1 MVGDIC
7 IWHAPGV
14 GIHSS
19 PGLVEDPCMVSSPP
33 SRMRGALCNIAF
45 ATRWVKTRALERIA
59 WNVSSCPQHGK
70 QGWCKGTCCPDI
82 AVLEEWG
89 LCHHLACHT
98 HPRKLPVH
106 AKILNFGFWWWM
118 NTACTSV
125 ISYTHLCLKP
135 SVCVSPFL
143 PCFPNGTTR
152 FSTTV
157 VRMIHKT
164 SLFGWVMYLHLL
176 LQGIWWSS
184 FLLLASP
191 FGLRWLKC
199 YSWEQPLLEYR
210 LLFST
215 GSSCSSFSK
224 GSGCFPPARCV
235 SSMRYA
241 CYSRKLVSKK
251 LNWQRNPS
259 RELITDFLWY
269 EHFPIMP
276 STWGSG

>member
-1 MVGDIC
+1 MFISCYPLARLRLEAPFHHTLIEMKHGRRYLHLTCPWGGDSQLAWPCGGPLHGEQPSEQDARCSLQYRLCYTVGENQSIGKNSLKCLFLPPTWEARMVQRNLLPRNSCPWGM
-7 IWHAPGV
+7 GV
-14 GIHSS
+14 MS
-19 PGLVEDPCMVSSPP
+19 P
-33 SRMRGALCNIAF
+33 SR
-45 ATRWVKTRALERIA
+45 
-59 WNVSSCPQHGK
+59 VSHPPQKASCS
-70 QGWCKGTCCPDI
+70 WI
-82 AVLEEWG
+82 LNF
-89 LCHHLACHT
+89 L
-98 HPRKLPVH
+98 
-106 AKILNFGFWWWM
+106 ILNFGFWWWM

-125 ISYTHLCLKP
+125 VSYTHLCLKP

-215 GSSCSSFSK
+215 GSSCSSF
-224 GSGCFPPARCV
+224 
-235 SSMRYA
+235 
-241 CYSRKLVSKK
+241 
-251 LNWQRNPS
+251 
-259 RELITDFLWY
+259 
-269 EHFPIMP
+269 
-276 STWGSG
+276 